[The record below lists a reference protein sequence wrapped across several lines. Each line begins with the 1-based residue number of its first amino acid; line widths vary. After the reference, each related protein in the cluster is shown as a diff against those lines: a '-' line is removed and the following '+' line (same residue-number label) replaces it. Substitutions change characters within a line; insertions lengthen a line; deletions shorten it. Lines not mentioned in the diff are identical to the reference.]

1 MSTREEII
9 DYEEHKEEIEKW
21 INLKGELK
29 YRRFLNLLKAK
40 SVPITWEI
48 LKDTYRYDKRLLF
61 NSFKYLS
68 FYEEFLRAQLLNIGN
83 STYETLE
90 KDYLLRIMETVLKN
104 KDRIVNTDFSFEAL
118 EQNKEKINCLRRRV
132 AHNKIIL
139 EGEKEF
145 SVDELLAA
153 LYVTLP
159 KSYQKGFKST
169 ITKSRYK
176 LKVPENIVVN
186 LT

>member
-29 YRRFLNLLKAK
+29 YRRFLNLLKEKA
-40 SVPITWEI
+40 VPVTWEV

-68 FYEEFLRAQLLNIGN
+68 FFEEFLRAQLWNIGN
-83 STYETLE
+83 ATYETLE
-90 KDYLLRIMETVLKN
+90 NNYFFNIMGTVLKN
-104 KDRIVNTDFSFEAL
+104 KHKIDYSDFSFEFL
-118 EQNKEKINCLRRRV
+118 EQNKEKINYLRRRV

-139 EGEKEF
+139 EGDSKF
-145 SVDELLAA
+145 SVDELLTAM
-153 LYVTLP
+153 YVTLP
-159 KSYQKGFKST
+159 KSYQEGFKSA
-169 ITKSRYK
+169 ITECSFN
-176 LKVPENIVVN
+176 LSVPENIVVN